1 MTKLP
6 GVPTVDG
13 RIGSLLAGS
22 RRASDA
28 VPSSRAE
35 LRGRSHSSAVTVR
48 DLLPAVLALT
58 ASLALAAGCDMP
70 EPGDD
75 REEQGAVFMRPG
87 GGGIWLN
94 TSAIDSHAFAALD
107 LKKNSHDGVRLD
119 RVLVKQ
125 GANKFVVVDRVKGVD
140 GEIHAGRGTTNFSGQ
155 QLVGSKWELTLLV
168 NGTETPATMWI
179 SGATNNQGVWQ
190 YTFQHHDAL
199 GNVANLC
206 ETDAHGK
213 AVAVP
218 IADMTVNAST
228 GDLTSRNNTLY
239 LACTSGALGK
249 AVTWGYSP
257 WDIGMDEFEA
267 TIRVVRAD
275 YCGDGQSWTTPGTG
289 LQIEDAWGVSGFA
302 VPTATNEAVW
312 GASGALCIA
321 TTRVIGQGAITCD
334 GVVVPTCAANV
345 SLTNPAGA
353 LLWTKNAPM

>member
-1 MTKLP
+1 M
-6 GVPTVDG
+6 
-13 RIGSLLAGS
+13 
-22 RRASDA
+22 
-28 VPSSRAE
+28 
-35 LRGRSHSSAVTVR
+35 TVR

-70 EPGDD
+70 GPGDD
-75 REEQGAVFMRPG
+75 GEEQDAVFLRPGG

-94 TSAIDSHAFAALD
+94 TSAIGSHAFAALD
-107 LKKNSHDGVRLD
+107 LKKSAHDGVRLD

-140 GEIHAGRGTTNFSGQ
+140 GEIQAGRGTTNFSGQ

-179 SGATNNQGVWQ
+179 SGATNNHGAWQ
-190 YTFQHHDAL
+190 YTFQHHDEQ

-206 ETDAHGK
+206 DTDADGK

-239 LACTSGALGK
+239 LACTSGAIGK

-257 WDIGMDEFEA
+257 WDIGMNDFEA
-267 TIRVVRAD
+267 TVRVVRAD
-275 YCGDGQSWTTPGTG
+275 YCGDGQSWTIPGTG
-289 LQIEDAWGVSGFA
+289 LQIEDAWGVSDFA
-302 VPTATNEAVW
+302 DPTATNEAVW

-321 TTRVIGQGAITCD
+321 TTRIIGQGAITCG

-353 LLWTKNAPM
+353 LLWTKNVPM